1 MAVIDTFLKLMLEK
15 RAERLVL
22 VSDAVPYLLKGGETI
37 PLSMPAF
44 REDML
49 GRIAREIT
57 GEEVSGRREGTF
69 RDGDGA
75 AFGYAVLP
83 SAGELRIEVHAAG
96 AMPPPVEED
105 DPLTKAVANFAKSHE
120 PAIPKSPP
128 PARSGPDLLALIDQ
142 AVSLD
147 ASDLFLSSGKQ
158 PRVRRNGT
166 LTFLEAGPPDAAKI
180 LELIPDEASRRE
192 FDESGSTDFGV
203 RWELSGGSRRFRI
216 NVFR

>member
-37 PLSMPAF
+37 ELSMPAL

-57 GEEVSGRREGTF
+57 GEELSGRREGTF
-69 RDGDGA
+69 RAADGA

-96 AMPPPVEED
+96 AMPPAVEED
-105 DPLTKAVANFAKSHE
+105 DPLTKAVADFAKSHE
-120 PAIPKSPP
+120 PVIPKSTPP
-128 PARSGPDLLALIDQ
+128 Y
-142 AVSLD
+142 
-147 ASDLFLSSGKQ
+147 
-158 PRVRRNGT
+158 
-166 LTFLEAGPPDAAKI
+166 
-180 LELIPDEASRRE
+180 SRA
-192 FDESGSTDFGV
+192 
-203 RWELSGGSRRFRI
+203 
-216 NVFR
+216 